1 METVRARGSIRLKLI
16 AAFMLVSV
24 IPMLVAT
31 ELATRVVVSAF
42 ESNLQTWLHETS
54 RFFFGSI
61 LDERREIVG
70 ISDSLIQQG
79 LVVHLA
85 QGKQKT
91 LPSGL
96 QSLMDALGYDLI
108 VIYDDTMKPVFSNRD
123 VSRLSEAPVSS
134 DATLY
139 TLQVNGRLMLMAG
152 ALLPF
157 EADGRTY
164 HLMLGIFV
172 DENYI
177 GNLNA
182 LKSFDIRLYY
192 RQGDQL
198 AEYYSSSQV
207 QQAPLPL
214 APKIVSALQSSA
226 HYVFQPASEGGGVV
240 GVYTPLKSG
249 DGSILGVIFCGVR
262 ADQGLGAWVNRT
274 NTFLAIL
281 LLGTLLAVMAAVVIA
296 QQVTRPLTRLAE
308 GVRAVA
314 KGDFQHQV
322 AIRGRDEVAEVSE
335 AFNRMTRELARL
347 KEVEERLRRRE
358 RLSTLGE
365 VAAGLAHEV
374 RNPLGIIKTTAE
386 LLQLSQAL
394 DETQKRRLGY
404 VVEEVRRIDDLIRD
418 FLSFAKEPQVTAAI
432 QPKDLVERVVAFAQQ
447 EAERRDITVTF
458 QDNAAGATIMGDP
471 GQIHD
476 AILNLVLNALQAVP
490 AGGRLKIT
498 QAIRGPELVMTF
510 TDTGPGVPED
520 IIPRLFDPFVTG
532 RPDGT
537 GLGLAKVFA
546 VMESHGGRVAY
557 LGSGAGAVF
566 ELSFPVAG

>member
-31 ELATRVVVSAF
+31 ELATRIVVSAF
-42 ESNLQTWLHETS
+42 ELNLQTWLYETS
-54 RFFFGSI
+54 RFFFGSV

-79 LVVHLA
+79 LVVPLA

-123 VSRLSEAPVSS
+123 VSRLSEAPISS
-134 DATLY
+134 DASLY
-139 TLQVNGRLMLMAG
+139 TIQVNGRLMLMAG
-152 ALLPF
+152 AVLPF
-157 EADGRTY
+157 QADGQTF

-177 GNLNA
+177 SNINA

-192 RQGDQL
+192 RHGAQL
-198 AEYYSSSQV
+198 AEYYSSREV
-207 QQAPLPL
+207 QEPSLPL
-214 APKIVSALQSSA
+214 APQIVTALQSNA
-226 HYVFQPASEGGGVV
+226 PYVFRSASEGGGIV
-240 GVYTPLKSG
+240 GVYTPLTSG
-249 DGSILGVIFCGVR
+249 NGELLGVIFCGLR
-262 ADQGLGAWVNRT
+262 TDQGLGAWVNRT

-281 LLGTLLAVMAAVVIA
+281 LLGSILAVMAAIVIA
-296 QQVTRPLTRLAE
+296 QQVTRPLTRLAA
-308 GVRAVA
+308 GVRAVER
-314 KGDFQHQV
+314 GDFQHQV
-322 AIRGRDEVAEVSE
+322 AIHGRDEVAEVSE

-386 LLQLSQAL
+386 LLQLSKAL
-394 DETQKRRLGY
+394 NETEKRRLGY
-404 VVEEVRRIDDLIRD
+404 VVEEVRRIDNLIRD
-418 FLSFAKEPQVTAAI
+418 FLSFAKEPQVMAPV
-432 QPKDLVERVVAFAQQ
+432 QPSDIVQRVIAFAQQ
-447 EAERRDITVTF
+447 EAEQRRISVSFRDDAT
-458 QDNAAGATIMGDP
+458 GATVMGDP
-471 GQIHD
+471 GHIYD
-476 AILNLVLNALQAVP
+476 AVLNLVLNALQAVP
-490 AGGRLKIT
+490 AGGRLTIT
-498 QAIRGPELVMTF
+498 QVVRGTQLVITF
-510 TDTGPGVPED
+510 ADNGPGVPRD
-520 IIPRLFDPFVTG
+520 ILPRLFDPFVTG

-546 VMESHGGRVAY
+546 VMESHGGRVDY

-566 ELSFPVAG
+566 ELSFPMAG